1 MLPLQVF
8 ASPQPLFP
16 LRRDWLS
23 RRGARTR
30 SATMKNKYE
39 FCSCIA
45 SRRDASWVDRNFR
58 EIKRSVGTS
67 RANGLAIKVNYEFY
81 RLSPLKTFILKKY
94 FF

>member
-8 ASPQPLFP
+8 ASPQPLS
-16 LRRDWLS
+16 S